1 MSFVFFVYG
10 LAFFVL
16 GIAIAIYPK
25 QGSDYPLARD
35 LWLIAAF
42 GIIHGVNEWLD
53 MALLLWVPAEPPALQ
68 LIRLCCL
75 PLSFVFLI
83 QFGIR
88 SLAPPG
94 SPTSGFMALH
104 VILLIAWGGLL
115 SASEP
120 HALYADIWA
129 RYLLGVTGVYLTALG
144 LIRHARAFTG
154 SHQGSMRVYLGIAAA
169 AFFVYGTAAG
179 FVVPEGD
186 LFPASHLN
194 YTTFRAFFG
203 FPVQWCRATCAVVI
217 AVSLVRMLRIFEWET
232 KAKLLR
238 SRDELGDRVRE
249 RTAELEEA
257 NSRLVNEVRERERVG
272 QALAQSEERYRR
284 LVEQSPEAVM
294 IQRRGRICFANA
306 AALRLLRAT
315 RPDQVVDRPLA
326 DFLPRGEREERDERL
341 AAVAQPDGTV
351 QLHDERWVC
360 LDGAVRDV
368 QSAAVPVT
376 YEGSPATQFVALD
389 VTAVRRLQSEVL
401 NSRKL
406 ESLGVFAGGI
416 AHAFNNL
423 ITGILGKT
431 HLTKQDLAPDSRG
444 HAMLSEV
451 EEAALGGKRLTA
463 QLLTFA
469 EGGVPVRKR
478 TPVRELVENSVR
490 LAVGRAPVQCEVDFA
505 KDLWTVEADAGQ
517 VGHMVGNL
525 ISNAIEASH
534 RGGRIRVYARNESI
548 EPANE
553 TPLLPAGDYVC
564 LSIADE
570 GTGIAEGDVEKVF
583 DPFFSTK
590 DRGPGLGL
598 TTALGIVR
606 RHGGHISVE
615 SSPGEGT
622 TFSVYLPSAGRAP
635 RVVAVEKPEPA
646 RTVSSGRVVIMDDD
660 ELTRTAAGMFLEQV
674 GYEVALAM
682 EGEEAIRLY
691 TEARDQGRP
700 FHAVVMDLVVPD
712 GMGGKEAVRKMLSID
727 PKAKV
732 IVSSGY
738 SDDRVMASYREFGFV
753 GVLPKPY
760 ELKELREVLDAVV
773 AVSCEDRG

>member
-10 LAFFVL
+10 LAFFSL
-16 GIAIAIYPK
+16 GLAISIYPK
-25 QGSDYPLARD
+25 EGSDYPLSRD

-42 GIIHGVNEWLD
+42 GFIHGLNEWMD
-53 MALLLWVPAEPPALQ
+53 MALLLWFPAEPPALQ
-68 LIRLCCL
+68 AIRLCCL

-83 QFGIR
+83 QFGIK

-94 SPTSGFMALH
+94 SPTGRLMALP
-104 VILLIAWGGLL
+104 VILLIAWAGLF

-120 HALYADIWA
+120 HSLYADVWA
-129 RYLLGVTGVYLTALG
+129 RYLLGVTGTCLTALG
-144 LIRHARAFTG
+144 LTRHARAFAG
-154 SHQGSMRVYLGIAAA
+154 FNQRSMRVHLGIAAA
-169 AFFVYGTAAG
+169 AFLVYGTAAG
-179 FVVPEGD
+179 LVVREAGI
-186 LFPASHLN
+186 FPASHLN

-217 AVSLVRMLRIFEWET
+217 AVSLVRMLRVFEWET
-232 KAKLLR
+232 KAKLR
-238 SRDELGDRVRE
+238 HSRDELGERVRE

-257 NSRLVNEVRERERVG
+257 NRRLVGEMRERERVG
-272 QALAQSEERYRR
+272 RALAQSEERYRR

-294 IQRRGRICFANA
+294 IESRNRICFANV

-315 RPDQVVDRPLA
+315 RMDQVVHRSLA
-326 DFLPRGEREERDERL
+326 DFLPVEEREKRDEAL
-341 AAVAQPDGTV
+341 AAMAQPDGTV
-351 QLHDERWVC
+351 PLHDEKWVC
-360 LDGAVRDV
+360 LDGVVRDV

-376 YEGSPATQFVALD
+376 YEGSPATQYMALD
-389 VTAVRRLQSEVL
+389 VTAVRRLQAELL

-431 HLTKQDLAPDSRG
+431 HLTKQDLTPESRG

-478 TPVRELVENSVR
+478 TSVRELVEDSVR
-490 LAVGRAPVQCEVDFA
+490 LAVGRAPVQCEVGFA
-505 KDLWTVEADAGQ
+505 KDLRTVEADAGQ
-517 VGHMVGNL
+517 VSHVVGNL
-525 ISNAIEASH
+525 ISNAVDASH
-534 RGGRIRVYARNESI
+534 RGGRIRVYARNENV

-553 TPLLPAGDYVC
+553 TPLLPAGDYVR

-570 GTGIAEGDVEKVF
+570 GTGIAEEDLEKVF

-590 DRGPGLGL
+590 EKGPGLGL
-598 TTALGIVR
+598 TTARGIVR
-606 RHGGHISVE
+606 KHGGHISVE
-615 SSPGEGT
+615 SRPGEGT
-622 TFSVYLPSAGRAP
+622 TFHVYLPIAERP
-635 RVVAVEKPEPA
+635 PHVVAPGKPEPA
-646 RTVSSGRVVIMDDD
+646 RAVSHGRVVIMDDD

-674 GYEVALAM
+674 GYEVALAV

-712 GMGGKEAVRKMLSID
+712 GMGGKEAVRKLLTID

-738 SDDRVMASYREFGFV
+738 SDDRVMASYQEFGFV
-753 GVLPKPY
+753 DVLPKPY
-760 ELKELREVLDAVV
+760 ELRELREVLDAVV
-773 AVSCEDRG
+773 AASCEDRG